1 MGACGWGAN
10 ALGAGDCGCG
20 AKPFGAGDSAG
31 GGVSFMAETK
41 AEPKGIAGAVATS
54 EGTEARCCAA
64 GVNKVEME
72 A

>member
-1 MGACGWGAN
+1 
-10 ALGAGDCGCG
+10 
-20 AKPFGAGDSAG
+20 
-31 GGVSFMAETK
+31 MAETK

>member
-1 MGACGWGAN
+1 MGACGW
-10 ALGAGDCGCG
+10 D

-31 GGVSFMAETK
+31 GGASFIAETK

-54 EGTEARCCAA
+54 EGTEARCWAA
-64 GVNKVEME
+64 GVNKVEMD